1 MIISL
6 NDITSRFGILNP
18 ENLQMFVKWI
28 SLSQNQNYPQKSEQ
42 MCTPNGIQLGIGQFA
57 YITLKSETGKHVFS
71 AYVFADSAASFRQTN
86 YSRITLTHYLMFGK
100 NCKDKISD
108 VFQAYRK
115 ADETVSKE
123 ESLPRQQRLE
133 KLAKLSGG
141 EWSKFLGLAKS
152 HELINGFDKKQVVEI
167 RNFWNSR
174 IRFQQTQQAPQT
186 SLPAQSPFAVQQP
199 AQIAPGPLQ
208 SPFAVQ
214 QTQQAALPAQ
224 SPFVAQQ
231 QPIQAPMA
239 PPMAPQTYQTQ
250 ASQATLEGIYS
261 LLQQL
266 LAANT
271 TRTSTTAP

>member
-1 MIISL
+1 MTITHQDII
-6 NDITSRFGILNP
+6 NRFGLSSS
-18 ENLQMFVKWI
+18 ENFQMFVKWI
-28 SLSQNQNYPQKSEQ
+28 SLSQSQNYPQKSEQ
-42 MCTPNGIQLGIGQFA
+42 MCAPYGIQLDVGQFA

-100 NCKDKISD
+100 SCKDKISD

-115 ADETVSKE
+115 ADEYVSKE

-133 KLAKLSGG
+133 NLAKLSGG

-152 HELINGFDKKQVVEI
+152 HELINGFDKKQVAEI

-174 IRFQQTQQAPQT
+174 IRSQQTQQTPQT

-199 AQIAPGPLQ
+199 AQTAPGPLQ
-208 SPFAVQ
+208 SPFATQ
-214 QTQQAALPAQ
+214 QAPQAALPAQ
-224 SPFVAQQ
+224 SPLAA

-239 PPMAPQTYQTQ
+239 PQMAPQTYQTQ

-261 LLQQL
+261 LLQQI

-271 TRTSTTAP
+271 ARTSATAP